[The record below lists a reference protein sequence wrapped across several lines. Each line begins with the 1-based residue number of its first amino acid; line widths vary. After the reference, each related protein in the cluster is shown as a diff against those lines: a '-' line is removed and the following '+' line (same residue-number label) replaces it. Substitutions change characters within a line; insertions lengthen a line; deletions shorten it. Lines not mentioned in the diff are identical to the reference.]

1 MLPACSLDEPHSVR
15 NVAPICYTSR
25 HSQPL
30 TSQPLRSA
38 GAAAAARARIA
49 GLCMAHLLSRGTAGN
64 LLNFG
69 HVVIL
74 EDGSLVL
81 NLRDVQGKSIYK
93 LELPKP

>member
-1 MLPACSLDEPHSVR
+1 
-15 NVAPICYTSR
+15 
-25 HSQPL
+25 
-30 TSQPLRSA
+30 
-38 GAAAAARARIA
+38 
-49 GLCMAHLLSRGTAGN
+49 MAHLLSRGTAGN